1 IWPVAHIADNTS
13 LYVQILRTILT
24 GQDPG
29 HGKHGYYLASSGSVP
44 RNDIYNAF
52 AKALA
57 QQGVTGDVTVQDAD
71 DEILQKMADAL
82 KFPKD
87 FVAPELGGTCTFVA
101 EHGRKIVW
109 KPTCKA
115 EDILV
120 AADEEVNRILQH
132 LKA

>member
-1 IWPVAHIADNTS
+1 
-13 LYVQILRTILT
+13 LRTILT

-87 FVAPELGGTCTFVA
+87 FVAPE
-101 EHGRKIVW
+101 RK
-109 KPTCKA
+109 
-115 EDILV
+115 
-120 AADEEVNRILQH
+120 
-132 LKA
+132 